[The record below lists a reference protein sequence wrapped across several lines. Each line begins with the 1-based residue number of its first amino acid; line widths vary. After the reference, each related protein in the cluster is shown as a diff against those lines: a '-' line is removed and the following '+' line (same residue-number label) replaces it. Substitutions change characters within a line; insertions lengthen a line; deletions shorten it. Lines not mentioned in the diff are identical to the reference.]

1 MTLDARNH
9 GESDHSP
16 SMDYLVMHEDLL
28 GVMDKLKVERPIVL
42 GHSMGGKTGMVT
54 ALSAVR
60 PGLCFVIMWFQSESE
75 QA

>member
-1 MTLDARNH
+1 MDARNH
-9 GESDHSP
+9 GNSDHSP

-28 GVMDKLKVERPIVL
+28 GVMDTLKVERPIVL

-60 PGLCFVIMWFQSESE
+60 
-75 QA
+75 